1 MLLLLKSKGTTVSLS
16 PSSLPLPSSS
26 FFFFLFPTSEFS
38 SLASENRKE
47 LTSVTNKIVQALLCR
62 KFTDLPGALDELA
75 QQFNASLSKDNVD
88 SIATAMSLL
97 STRAG
102 TLLLA
107 GHGTPFPDLTIEQRE
122 AVLQRWRTSSLPL
135 LRKIFRGVV
144 CESSYPLLL
153 SASDLLTASTAI
165 AIALYVA
172 YNVYDDNLLATG
184 YPAFGD
190 AQRYVDPERQ
200 RKHYPYQFETI
211 STPLQVFETD
221 MLVVGSGAGGGVV
234 VSELAKK
241 GWSTIVVEKGEYV
254 KPEEM
259 LGTPRDGFKRLY
271 ESQGLMATEDGSMNI
286 LAGSTFG
293 GGTTGELSY
302 FSSLHIHV
310 AHTLRSP

>member
-1 MLLLLKSKGTTVSLS
+1 M
-16 PSSLPLPSSS
+16 
-26 FFFFLFPTSEFS
+26 
-38 SLASENRKE
+38 R
-47 LTSVTNKIVQALLCR
+47 ALLTR
-62 KFTDLPGALDELA
+62 KFSDLPGAIDQLA
-75 QQFNASLSKDNVD
+75 NQFNASLSRDNVE

-97 STRAG
+97 STRVG

-107 GHGTPFPDLTIEQRE
+107 GHGTPFPDLTVDQRQ
-122 AVLQRWRTSSLPL
+122 AVLQKWRTSSLPL

-144 CESSYPLLL
+144 CELFPRQWSRC
-153 SASDLLTASTAI
+153 SDLIVFLDTP

-184 YPAFGD
+184 FPASGD
-190 AQRYVDPERQ
+190 PLRYADPERQ
-200 RKHYPYQFETI
+200 RKHYPYEFETI

-241 GWSTIVVEKGEYV
+241 GWQTIVVEKGQYV

-259 LGTPRDGFKRLY
+259 LGTPRDGFERMY
-271 ESQGLMATEDGSMNI
+271 ESQGLMATEDGSMNV

-293 GGTTGELSY
+293 GGTTGETLSILVC
-302 FSSLHIHV
+302 SVKVLSLTQTLCACSELVRV
-310 AHTLRSP
+310 APTSAFPSRAVGERSRPAVLPLERVCRFDRVRLWSHGCVR

>member
-1 MLLLLKSKGTTVSLS
+1 MLLLLKSKGSTVSLS

-144 CESSYPLLL
+144 CEFSYPLLL
-153 SASDLLTASTAI
+153 SARRSADSLDRDSYRPLRR
-165 AIALYVA
+165 L
-172 YNVYDDNLLATG
+172 
-184 YPAFGD
+184 
-190 AQRYVDPERQ
+190 QR
-200 RKHYPYQFETI
+200 
-211 STPLQVFETD
+211 
-221 MLVVGSGAGGGVV
+221 
-234 VSELAKK
+234 
-241 GWSTIVVEKGEYV
+241 
-254 KPEEM
+254 
-259 LGTPRDGFKRLY
+259 
-271 ESQGLMATEDGSMNI
+271 
-286 LAGSTFG
+286 
-293 GGTTGELSY
+293 
-302 FSSLHIHV
+302 
-310 AHTLRSP
+310 LR

>member
-1 MLLLLKSKGTTVSLS
+1 M
-16 PSSLPLPSSS
+16 SSHTLSS
-26 FFFFLFPTSEFS
+26 F
-38 SLASENRKE
+38 
-47 LTSVTNKIVQALLCR
+47 
-62 KFTDLPGALDELA
+62 
-75 QQFNASLSKDNVD
+75 
-88 SIATAMSLL
+88 
-97 STRAG
+97 
-102 TLLLA
+102 
-107 GHGTPFPDLTIEQRE
+107 QR
-122 AVLQRWRTSSLPL
+122 
-135 LRKIFRGVV
+135 G
-144 CESSYPLLL
+144 
-153 SASDLLTASTAI
+153 DLLTASTAI

-211 STPLQVFETD
+211 ATPLQVFETD

-293 GGTTGELSY
+293 GGTTGELRY
-302 FSSLHIHV
+302 FSSLHINI
-310 AHTLRSP
+310 ADTFRSP